1 LTPLPDDLGT
11 PGSYM
16 SLGRDTPVLSSDGEE
31 LGRVEEVRAD
41 AAADVFDGL
50 VIATG
55 ALGGDR
61 RFVEAA
67 QVDEIYERGVVL
79 TLDAGEARDLPRSGD
94 AAGGR

>member
-11 PGSYM
+11 PGSYI
-16 SLGRDTPVLSSDGEE
+16 SLEPGTAVLSSDGEE
-31 LGRVEEVRAD
+31 LGRVEKVRAD

>member
-16 SLGRDTPVLSSDGEE
+16 SLGRDTPVLSSDGEK
-31 LGRVEEVRAD
+31 LGGVEEVRAD

-50 VIATG
+50 VVAPG
-55 ALGGDR
+55 VLGRDR

-79 TLDAGEARDLPRSGD
+79 TLDAREALDLPRPGD
-94 AAGGR
+94 AAGER

>member
-11 PGSYM
+11 PGSYI
-16 SLGRDTPVLSSDGEE
+16 SLEPGTAVLSSDGEE
-31 LGRVEEVRAD
+31 LGRVEKVRAD

-79 TLDAGEARDLPRSGD
+79 TLDAREALDLPRPGD
-94 AAGGR
+94 AAGER